1 MNIIRSEVGTTIKV
15 TDLEL
20 NNQTIKKK
28 FFPKIK
34 KIFSVSFFYDPQF
47 HFSRHLISSI
57 NSSLI
62 DLEHSQTMATYTCKT
77 CLVTSDEILKHLS
90 QSRHKTVQY
99 DPLEEVI
106 ECEDCGDSN
115 IHLLQMLRYGLSD
128 LSLLCTAC
136 YSKTAKDASAEY
148 SLSNGSIFQKFPLY
162 YKLRDIQCDNC
173 NDENKL
179 HVANGKTGQI
189 ILCKTC
195 LESQPFPD
203 MKFVSEGSPDFLY
216 ALLGLKEFI
225 PKANAKNSS
234 SKRKM
239 GRRGGRER
247 KPKVVDAEALKR
259 KAHYE
264 NAKATSMALKTGKT
278 VKAVGSSDT
287 TPNISRLSTPG
298 PQNKSSGVKSQRPSA
313 RDVKSTGTSKSKPG
327 QASRNSKSPKAPKE
341 GNSVKALNSER
352 FAMSEKPTHVEKT
365 SNMSEYSDKSKNG
378 KRTPKAEN
386 SSKLEKPLHSEKSEN
401 SLKSDKVSRPQKN
414 KPAKESMDKS
424 KPQQNGKSKTTE
436 KKREK
441 TDSSREKLSKTSS
454 SGKPEESK
462 KEERSSTP
470 QGKLKEAKPVESK
483 TKSTQNTPDVP
494 EIKLPPGVVKYQPSS
509 SPKLTYD
516 NMTEYFNEMCYN
528 LFLEEKASLNTSGNA
543 FLTSEDFVLEWYADQ
558 DKKHK
563 MFKLEMVM
571 TPEFLDRYVSKKMQA
586 LKKVPFAAGQ
596 SLILTLGDDIAWYGS
611 IALSESHSGSSKKS
625 GKGKS
630 GKPQR
635 GRKPMRASLGPS
647 VLEVI
652 VELHPWNTMP
662 LPITVNVNQLKILPV
677 SVPVSRVFTA
687 MSRIL
692 NPKFIDLLEGK
703 KPIKQIVFKNYL
715 KFTRDSFNDSQK
727 VAIQS
732 VLNNAITVLQG
743 PPGTGKTSTIYE
755 IILQLLENLNT
766 FPILVVA
773 ALNIAIDNIAEKLL
787 DSHKQ
792 RILRI
797 VSLEKEPE
805 YNREHPLASICLH
818 HKVFDGLPLQA
829 QETLKE
835 MRRPNSTVSQNQYKK
850 LMTTQI
856 DYLNKLIA
864 LARVIFTTTVV
875 AGGNQLKLCPKIPVI
890 IMDEATQSS
899 EPTTLI
905 PLSIPGVEKFV
916 FVGDQKQLSSF
927 SQVPNL
933 SLSLFER
940 IILNGTYKTPHMLDT
955 QYRMHPAIS
964 EFPRHRFYGG
974 LLKDGL
980 TPADR
985 AMDGIP
991 ANPVVFWDTNGKCP
1005 EKIVNSRFWEDGG
1018 RTFANGGEI
1027 SYLEKVLSMLIYD
1040 KGIQRSDIGVIT
1052 PYRGQRDLISSSL
1065 VKNDLI
1071 NPEKDE
1077 IHVEIDRDDFF
1088 NESKPVTIH
1097 SVADIMIAS
1106 VDAFQGREKNFL
1118 VMSCVRSNAEKKI
1131 GFLSDA
1137 RRMNVALTRAK
1148 YGLILVGDVDC
1159 LRGSDDLWKEYIDHL
1174 EERGSL
1180 LRSADFIY

>member
-1 MNIIRSEVGTTIKV
+1 
-15 TDLEL
+15 
-20 NNQTIKKK
+20 
-28 FFPKIK
+28 
-34 KIFSVSFFYDPQF
+34 
-47 HFSRHLISSI
+47 
-57 NSSLI
+57 
-62 DLEHSQTMATYTCKT
+62 MATYTCKT
-77 CLVTSDEILKHLS
+77 CLVTSEEILKHLS

-128 LSLLCTAC
+128 LSLLCSAC
-136 YSKTAKDASAEY
+136 YSKTGTDASAEY
-148 SLSNGSIFQKFPLY
+148 TLSNGSIFQKLPLY
-162 YKLRDIQCDNC
+162 FKLRDIQCDNC
-173 NDENKL
+173 NNENKL

-195 LESQPFPD
+195 LESQPLPD
-203 MKFVSEGSPDFLY
+203 LKFVSDGSPDFLY

-264 NAKATSMALKTGKT
+264 NAKAASMALKTGKT

-287 TPNISRLSTPG
+287 TPNISRLSTPA
-298 PQNKSSGVKSQRPSA
+298 PASKSPGLKSLRPSA
-313 RDVKSTGTSKSKPG
+313 RDAKSSNNPKSKSGVQSSKTSKAPGSLRDHKPL
-327 QASRNSKSPKAPKE
+327 KATKFETKE
-341 GNSVKALNSER
+341 KPVG
-352 FAMSEKPTHVEKT
+352 SEKPARAAE
-365 SNMSEYSDKSKNG
+365 SSDRPAAPKNNG
-378 KRTPKAEN
+378 KPSKAEKPTNTAKEMNVKPTKSGKTPKSNDSKPKQASPEK
-386 SSKLEKPLHSEKSEN
+386 SKLEPH
-401 SLKSDKVSRPQKN
+401 
-414 KPAKESMDKS
+414 
-424 KPQQNGKSKTTE
+424 GKSKATE
-436 KKREK
+436 KKNPKLDSVKEK
-441 TDSSREKLSKTSS
+441 SAKKISSDKLAIS
-454 SGKPEESK
+454 KPEQRTSN
-462 KEERSSTP
+462 P
-470 QGKLKEAKPVESK
+470 QGKLKEPAESK
-483 TKSTQNTPDVP
+483 KEPKQNVPDVP
-494 EIKLPPGVVKYQPSS
+494 EIKLPPGIAKYQPAS

-528 LFLEEKASLNTSGNA
+528 LFLEEKASLHTSGNA

-563 MFKLEMVM
+563 MFKLEMTM
-571 TPEFLDRYVSKKMQA
+571 TPDFLDRYVSKKMQA

-596 SLILTLGDDIAWYGS
+596 SLILTLGDEIAWYGS
-611 IALSESHSGSSKKS
+611 IALSESHSGNSKKS
-625 GKGKS
+625 GKGKP
-630 GKPQR
+630 GKAPR
-635 GRKPMRASLGPS
+635 GRKPARASAGPN

-652 VELHPWNTMP
+652 VELYLWNTMP
-662 LPITVNVNQLKILPV
+662 LPVTVNVNQLKILPV

-715 KFTRDSFNDSQK
+715 KFTKDTFNDSQK

-755 IILQLLENLNT
+755 IILQLLGNLNT

-787 DSHKQ
+787 ESHKQ
-792 RILRI
+792 SILRI

-829 QETLKE
+829 QETLRE

-875 AGGNQLKLCPKIPVI
+875 AGGNQLKLCPRIPVI

-964 EFPRHRFYGG
+964 DFPRHRFYGG

-985 AMDGIP
+985 VMDGIP
-991 ANPVVFWDTNGKCP
+991 ANPVVFWDTNGECP
-1005 EKIVNSRFWEDGG
+1005 EKVVTSRFWEDGG
-1018 RTFANGGEI
+1018 RTYANSGEI
-1027 SYLEKVLSMLIYD
+1027 SRLEKVLSMLIYD
-1040 KGIQRSDIGVIT
+1040 KGIPRSEIGVIT

-1071 NPEKDE
+1071 NPEKAE

-1097 SVADIMIAS
+1097 TVADIMIAS

-1148 YGLILVGDVDC
+1148 YGLVLIGDVEC
-1159 LRGSDDLWKEYIDHL
+1159 LRGSDKLWKEYIDHL

-1180 LRSADFIY
+1180 LKCADFSY

>member
-1 MNIIRSEVGTTIKV
+1 MT
-15 TDLEL
+15 
-20 NNQTIKKK
+20 
-28 FFPKIK
+28 
-34 KIFSVSFFYDPQF
+34 
-47 HFSRHLISSI
+47 
-57 NSSLI
+57 
-62 DLEHSQTMATYTCKT
+62 TYTCKT
-77 CLVTSDEILKHLS
+77 CLVQSDEILKHLS

-136 YSKTAKDASAEY
+136 YAKTGSDASAEY
-148 SLSNGSIFQKFPLY
+148 SLSNGSIFQKLPLY

-173 NDENKL
+173 NDESKL

-195 LESQPFPD
+195 LDSQPLPD
-203 MKFVSEGSPDFLY
+203 LKFVSEGSPDFLY
-216 ALLGLKEFI
+216 ALLGIKEFI
-225 PKANAKNSS
+225 PKANSNKGG

-247 KPKVVDAEALKR
+247 KPKVIDAEALKR

-287 TPNISRLSTPG
+287 TPTISRLSTPG
-298 PQNKSSGVKSQRPSA
+298 PQNKSSGLKGQRPGMKDSKSSGASKNKSNLPNPKAVKVSQKLESPDKLGKSDRSAKAERSKNSEKTESFQKSQ
-313 RDVKSTGTSKSKPG
+313 
-327 QASRNSKSPKAPKE
+327 KA
-341 GNSVKALNSER
+341 VKADKSGKIEKPVKIANPKNFEKAVNLEKSEKSGK
-352 FAMSEKPTHVEKT
+352 SEKPN
-365 SNMSEYSDKSKNG
+365 SASKPT
-378 KRTPKAEN
+378 KE
-386 SSKLEKPLHSEKSEN
+386 S
-401 SLKSDKVSRPQKN
+401 QKN
-414 KPAKESMDKS
+414 KSNQDF
-424 KPQQNGKSKTTE
+424 
-436 KKREK
+436 
-441 TDSSREKLSKTSS
+441 
-454 SGKPEESK
+454 
-462 KEERSSTP
+462 
-470 QGKLKEAKPVESK
+470 K
-483 TKSTQNTPDVP
+483 TKSTEKKKEISAISKENPHKTSTSAKQGKFKKNDKPTSAQGKIKELKSTETKKDSKQTISKIPEVPAVP
-494 EIKLPPGVVKYQPSS
+494 EIKLPPGIAKYQTAA

-528 LFLEEKASLNTSGNA
+528 LFLEEKASLSTSGNA
-543 FLTSEDFVLEWYADQ
+543 FLTSEDFALEWYADQ
-558 DKKHK
+558 DKKNK

-571 TPEFLDRYVSKKMQA
+571 TPDFLDRYVSKKMQA

-611 IALSESHSGSSKKS
+611 IALSESHSGGGPKKS

-635 GRKPMRASLGPS
+635 GRKPSRSSAGPS

-652 VELHPWNTMP
+652 VELYLWNTMP
-662 LPITVNVNQLKILPV
+662 LPIAVNVNHLKILPV

-703 KPIKQIVFKNYL
+703 KPIRQIVFKNYL
-715 KFTRDSFNDSQK
+715 KFTKDTFNDSQK

-755 IILQLLENLNT
+755 IILQLLGNLNT

-787 DSHKQ
+787 ESHKQ
-792 RILRI
+792 SILRI

-805 YNREHPLASICLH
+805 YNRDHPLASICLH

-829 QETLKE
+829 QETLRE

-875 AGGNQLKLCPKIPVI
+875 AGGNQLKLCPRIPVI

-899 EPTTLI
+899 EPTSLI

-980 TPADR
+980 TPANR
-985 AMDGIP
+985 VMDGIP
-991 ANPVVFWDTNGKCP
+991 ANPVVFWDTNGECP
-1005 EKIVNSRFWEDGG
+1005 EKIVTSRFWEDGG
-1018 RTFANGGEI
+1018 RTFANNGEI
-1027 SYLEKVLSMLIYD
+1027 SRLEKVLSMLIYD
-1040 KGIQRSDIGVIT
+1040 KGIPRSDIGVIT

-1071 NPEKDE
+1071 NPEKAE

-1097 SVADIMIAS
+1097 TVADIMIAS

-1118 VMSCVRSNAEKKI
+1118 VMSCVRSNAERKI

-1148 YGLILVGDVDC
+1148 YGLILIGDVEC
-1159 LRGSDDLWKEYIDHL
+1159 LRGSDKLWKEYIEHL
-1174 EERGSL
+1174 EEKGSL
-1180 LRSADFIY
+1180 LKSADFSY